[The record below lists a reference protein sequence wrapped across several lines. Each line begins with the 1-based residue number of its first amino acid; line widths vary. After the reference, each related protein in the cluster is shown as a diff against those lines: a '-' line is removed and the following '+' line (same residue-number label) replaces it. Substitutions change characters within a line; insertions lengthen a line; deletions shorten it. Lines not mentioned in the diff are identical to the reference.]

1 MAVGNRS
8 MFMHVAGG
16 THLSVECFARMLY
29 NHGVMAVV
37 DRDRARWPEPADLDA
52 GKGKEE

>member
-1 MAVGNRS
+1 